1 MFMRRFEMEEEL
13 SNTDLI
19 TNSTDEEIFALEN
32 FKRRYK
38 ALVPPPTKP
47 TVTLMSALGW
57 QFWAIMVQSLAAIV
71 LVGMRTA
78 SMFYDVSFM
87 GMQSVLMAL
96 IEAGAAVI
104 AVEAG
109 IVIFSS
115 LRAEIQ
121 NRKNDASLSGESAH
135 IEVKA
140 SMSRLLVGEVAC
152 ILLSLVAGFGVSAK
166 GLGMTIIWLPWLMLF
181 GLAGGATIIV
191 AVSGDIIGVTLARL
205 ANLQTVIADKFEV
218 TKQKYD
224 EGMFRAWNA
233 SDERKIARHEIREAV
248 QPVHVRRST
257 NTPRTSSERT
267 PIVSDVAN
275 IISEYLM
282 THSTNEYVPGPSEI
296 SRVLDV
302 SKGYAHRIRNEWIA
316 ANAPAF
322 VDQSPPEVPIAT

>member
-1 MFMRRFEMEEEL
+1 MEEEL

-19 TNSTDEEIFALEN
+19 TNSTDEEISALEN

-87 GMQSVLMAL
+87 GMQRVLMAL

-104 AVEAG
+104 ALEAG

-121 NRKNDASLSGESAH
+121 NRKTDASLSGESAH

-166 GLGMTIIWLPWLMLF
+166 GLGMTIAWLPWLMLF

-191 AVSGDIIGVTLARL
+191 AVSGDVIGVTLARL

-218 TKQKYD
+218 TKLKYD

-248 QPVHVRRST
+248 QPVHVRRLV
-257 NTPRTSSERT
+257 NTSRTPSERT
-267 PIVSDVAN
+267 PVVSDVAN
-275 IISEYLM
+275 IILEYLM
-282 THSTNEYVPGPSEI
+282 THSTPEFVPGPSEI

-316 ANAPAF
+316 ANAPAL